1 MTRPIPAAEFAEASP
16 TLENGWAPD
25 KPWALDNCWKRIG
38 IHGDKSCPELAQHVH
53 CRDCPTFSL
62 AAAALLDRELP
73 GELASVPTA
82 AVYDDEAETESATI
96 FRIGTEW
103 FALPTSVIDEIVGAR
118 RIHSLPHKRNPALLG
133 LVNVRGELVICVSI
147 APLLIGTPGDAAEGR
162 QIIVRHPAGR
172 IACPVDEVQHTHHYA
187 PAHLEPVPVTV
198 GRSVSS
204 LTRGLLAWQGRM
216 VARLDEQALFDAL
229 GRSFA

>member
-1 MTRPIPAAEFAEASP
+1 MTRPIPAAEFADP
-16 TLENGWAPD
+16 NIT
-25 KPWALDNCWKRIG
+25 LDNCWKRIG

-53 CRDCPTFSL
+53 CRDCPTFSF
-62 AAAALLDRELP
+62 AAATLLDRELP
-73 GELASVPTA
+73 GDLPTLSAATASA
-82 AVYDDEAETESATI
+82 DDAETESVAI
-96 FRIGTEW
+96 FRIGAEW
-103 FALPTSVIDEIVGAR
+103 FALPTLVLDEIVGAR

-133 LVNVRGELVICVSI
+133 LANVRGELVICVSI
-147 APLLIGTPGDAAEGR
+147 AQLLVSAAREPADDR
-162 QIIVRHPAGR
+162 LIIVRHPGGR

-187 PAHLEPVPVTV
+187 PDHLEPVPVTV
-198 GRSVSS
+198 GRSTSS

>member
-1 MTRPIPAAEFAEASP
+1 MTRPIPAAEFAEADRALDS
-16 TLENGWAPD
+16 GWV
-25 KPWALDNCWKRIG
+25 LDNCWKRIG

-73 GELASVPTA
+73 GELASVPAA
-82 AVYDDEAETESATI
+82 AVSDDEAETESATI
-96 FRIGTEW
+96 FRIGAEW
-103 FALPTSVIDEIVGAR
+103 FALPTRVIDEIVGAR
-118 RIHSLPHKRNPALLG
+118 AIHSLPHKRNPALLG

-147 APLLIGTPGDAAEGR
+147 APLLIGARGDAAEGR

-187 PAHLEPVPVTV
+187 PDHLEAVPVTV

-204 LTRGLLAWQGRM
+204 LTRGLLAWQGRR